1 MKTPNTPP
9 GAAMRDET
17 EKLHDQMDAAL
28 ARQLQRIENEET
40 PEHLLALAREL
51 QELLRGK
58 S

>member
-1 MKTPNTPP
+1 
-9 GAAMRDET
+9 MRDET